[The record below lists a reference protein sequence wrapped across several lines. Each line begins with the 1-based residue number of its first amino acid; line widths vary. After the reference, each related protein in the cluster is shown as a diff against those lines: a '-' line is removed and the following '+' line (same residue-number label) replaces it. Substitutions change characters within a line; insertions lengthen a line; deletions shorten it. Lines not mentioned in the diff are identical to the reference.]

1 MIISAAVL
9 LAWIPLKRTPGV
21 GTVLNIIIIA
31 AVLEFVLP
39 HLPKPQSLLVKVP
52 MAISGV
58 LVTGFG
64 GAIYL
69 IANLGP
75 GPRDGLMTGLQEI
88 TSLPIAYVRST
99 LEVSVVL
106 VGWLLGGTAGLGTV
120 LFAFGIGPSLA
131 LGLHLLR
138 SIFR

>member
-1 MIISAAVL
+1 LIISAAVL